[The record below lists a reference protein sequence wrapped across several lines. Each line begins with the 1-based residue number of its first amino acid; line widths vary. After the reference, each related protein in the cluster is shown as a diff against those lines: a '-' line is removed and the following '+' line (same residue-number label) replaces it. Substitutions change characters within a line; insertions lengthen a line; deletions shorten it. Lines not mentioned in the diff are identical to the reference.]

1 MSAKSPWSV
10 KGISPEERELAK
22 VAARRAGVP
31 IGQWLSQQIRAASAG
46 GPLHVPGP
54 QAIAGMQPM
63 APASVP
69 ASVPGPAPVAGPVT
83 AAGSGVT
90 PITEPRPSNEPSTG
104 SASRDRRFG
113 FGGGFGSGFKQS
125 ADAPPASRRGDGAAE
140 GGVSGS
146 GSGGGLDPLRV
157 KALER
162 DVRHLRD
169 LEVRVERLQGAEKRI
184 AGLSTRLQEMVERV
198 DHVESHF
205 ENRLNTILEQRVDA
219 AARDPSVMAVDPVK
233 VEVPADLLRRLD
245 RIEEDM
251 TEVKAR
257 PVGGGSDDS
266 VTPVTAPIERAVMRL
281 SERLQRV
288 ESSVLM
294 DKGPRQGFFAR
305 LFGRGGK
312 R

>member
-22 VAARRAGVP
+22 IAARRAGVP
-31 IGQWLSQQIRAASAG
+31 IGQWLSQQIRVASAG

-54 QAIAGMQPM
+54 QAIEGVQHMA
-63 APASVP
+63 APA
-69 ASVPGPAPVAGPVT
+69 PAPVSGP
-83 AAGSGVT
+83 AAGVT
-90 PITEPRPSNEPSTG
+90 SINEARPSNEPGPAST
-104 SASRDRRFG
+104 SAARERRFG
-113 FGGGFGSGFKQS
+113 FGGGFRQS
-125 ADAPPASRRGDGAAE
+125 AEAPPAPRRGDGAAE

-146 GSGGGLDPLRV
+146 GSGPGLDPLRV

-169 LEVRVERLQGAEKRI
+169 LEVRVERLQGTEKRI
-184 AGLSTRLQEMVERV
+184 AGLSARLQELVERV
-198 DHVESHF
+198 DHVESRF
-205 ENRLNTILEQRVDA
+205 EQRLNTIMDQRADSSA
-219 AARDPSVMAVDPVK
+219 PSAMAVEPVK
-233 VEVPADLLRRLD
+233 LEIPADLLRRLD
-245 RIEEDM
+245 RVEEDVS
-251 TEVKAR
+251 EVKAR
-257 PVGGGSDDS
+257 PISGGSDDP

-288 ESSVLM
+288 EASVLM
-294 DKGPRQGFFAR
+294 DKAPRQGFFAR